1 MGLLGCEW
9 ELCGR
14 QHIMGADD
22 ASQAMPQAMGAS
34 GTVRRATI
42 ATMAWMRRIAERL
55 PQRVLDGD
63 EWATSEKLANCYS
76 FPQKANVTAP
86 MRKKKETA
94 WFHLTCSPR

>member
-34 GTVRRATI
+34 GTVKRAMM
-42 ATMAWMRRIAERL
+42 AMMAWMRRIAGRL
-55 PQRVLDGD
+55 PQRVARRRSVADIKGVR
-63 EWATSEKLANCYS
+63 EVSQ
-76 FPQKANVTAP
+76 F
-86 MRKKKETA
+86 
-94 WFHLTCSPR
+94 SPEGESHGAD